1 MFTAA
6 TGAAIWLHIS
16 ATHAKLRNNNTKA
29 LSQSS
34 VTRSFAFFSEGCSAA
49 ACGQSEG
56 GVNKDLHCHRNQ
68 PIGSRVSRVSVSQ
81 KRWLVPLG
89 KKPDCVWTRSF
100 SSRIDLRH
108 SQAIIVKLDQ
118 IERFKDYSVVVGHW
132 PPTNTVWVPSQLG
145 TQSAVNKK
153 GLSAPVWGTLCPWV
167 GM

>member
-1 MFTAA
+1 MTAYL
-6 TGAAIWLHIS
+6 TCDTCEVI
-16 ATHAKLRNNNTKA
+16 RNNNTKA
-29 LSQSS
+29 LRQSS
-34 VTRSFAFFSEGCSAA
+34 LTQSFAFFSEGCSAA

-81 KRWLVPLG
+81 KRMVPLG
-89 KKPDCVWTRSF
+89 KKPDCDSVWTRSF
-100 SSRIDLRH
+100 FSRIDLRC
-108 SQAIIVKLDQ
+108 SQAIMVKLDQ
-118 IERFKDYSVVVGHW
+118 IERFRNCSVVVGHR

-145 TQSAVNKK
+145 IWSQSAVNKK